1 MRRKVPDE
9 VADFI
14 AENRLDPRQKLC
26 WNYYMDQTNDTFSNA
41 YRSAVKAGF
50 SHYYARTISTRPWF
64 RDKMRRGH
72 LLTKSEKVTD
82 AILELEA
89 TDENGKVKA
98 DVLRVKADVAKHIQ
112 KTLGKDDGYS
122 ERTEVAGGGGNIIF
136 LPQELITKF
145 SLSDKKEEVVP
156 TNEV

>member
-1 MRRKVPDE
+1 MRRKVQDE

-64 RDKMRRGH
+64 KDKMRRGH
-72 LLTKSEKVTD
+72 LLTKSEKIIDKILDMD
-82 AILELEA
+82 A
-89 TDENGKVKA
+89 DKA
-98 DVLRVKADVAKHIQ
+98 DVLRVQSDVAKHVT
-112 KTLGKDDGYS
+112 KTLGKDEGYS
-122 ERTEVAGGGGNIIF
+122 ERSEVTGGAGNIVF
-136 LPQELITKF
+136 LPQELINRFNLAEKP
-145 SLSDKKEEVVP
+145 KEDGNKVDSEV
-156 TNEV
+156 N